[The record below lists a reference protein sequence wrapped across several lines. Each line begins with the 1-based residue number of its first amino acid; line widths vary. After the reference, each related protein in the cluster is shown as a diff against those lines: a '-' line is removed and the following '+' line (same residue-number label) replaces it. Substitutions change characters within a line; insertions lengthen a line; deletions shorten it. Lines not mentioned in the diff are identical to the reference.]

1 MFVISM
7 IASMVSIDPS
17 ANRGSEHGD
26 SPYGRLG
33 KPLQSCL
40 SQSHQAAYS
49 DRRTSRDGARVTA
62 LNVETPWCGA
72 PLRLSSPGILG
83 IAVPNHNYLS
93 NKVQRERLIRVGEL

>member
-1 MFVISM
+1 MSAKMISL
-7 IASMVSIDPS
+7 DPS
-17 ANRGSEHGD
+17 SKHGIEHGD

-49 DRRTSRDGARVTA
+49 DRWTSQDGGRVTV

-72 PLRLSSPGILG
+72 PLR
-83 IAVPNHNYLS
+83 V
-93 NKVQRERLIRVGEL
+93 